1 MIDKGP
7 LTGIKVIDLTAMV
20 SGPVATMML
29 GDQGADV
36 IKIEP
41 LSGELMRSVGAP
53 NNGMT
58 TSFLCSNRSK
68 RSLTINLKDIEG
80 IKIIKKLI
88 KNADVIV
95 QNFRPGTMKRMGL
108 SYEEV
113 KKINSN
119 IIYTSISGFGDKGPY
134 SKQRVYDPIIQA
146 LSGLADIQRDQETK
160 FPKMVRTIIPDK
172 TTGMAAAQAISAAL
186 FYRERYGKGQHIK
199 LAMLDVM
206 IAYLWPEGSSSLSF
220 VGKESDPSSG
230 QMGLDLVFK
239 TNDKKF
245 ITAGAVTDKEWL
257 GMCNAF
263 DRKDLLVDPRF
274 NTPRSRF
281 NNKTERRLIIAQE
294 IKKHNANDILQ
305 KLATNEVPS
314 APILNREEL
323 LENEQVLQ
331 NKIIEFHDS
340 NIFGKI
346 RSPRPAPIYSES
358 PLSGEQLAPLLGENS
373 IEILKELNY
382 SDDEIKKFI
391 KENVTSSI
399 S

>member
-1 MIDKGP
+1 MIGKGP

-80 IKIIKKLI
+80 IKIIRKLI

-172 TTGMAAAQAISAAL
+172 TTGMAAAQAISSAL

-239 TNDKKF
+239 TNDNKF

-281 NNKTERRLIIAQE
+281 DNKNERRLIIAQE

-346 RSPRPAPIYSES
+346 RSPRPAPIYSET

-391 KENVTSSI
+391 KENVTSAI
-399 S
+399 T